1 MLTLNQGDNM
11 SNEQTILFVIC
22 FSVAIILLYQFIKFK
37 NKIKNMELIDAT
49 CTDTTLKTTYQK
61 NIRIYYYTYIYK
73 NEEYKTADKTKFLIP
88 GFNPKI
94 KKVFKIYIN
103 PKNPNNCVTPLELYY
118 SNIYILFGIIL
129 LIIPFLF

>member
-22 FSVAIILLYQFIKFK
+22 YSIAIILIYKFINFK
-37 NKIKNMELIDAT
+37 TKTKNMELIDAT

-73 NEEYKTADKTKFLIP
+73 NEEYKTADKTKFLMP

-94 KKVFKIYIN
+94 KKVFKIFPVPVWIGGWR
-103 PKNPNNCVTPLELYY
+103 PRSLRPGRTGSFRRGRLG
-118 SNIYILFGIIL
+118 F
-129 LIIPFLF
+129 F

>member
-1 MLTLNQGDNM
+1 MLTLNQGDTM

-61 NIRIYYYTYIYK
+61 NIRIYYDTYIFALYK
-73 NEEYKTADKTKFLIP
+73 NDFI
-88 GFNPKI
+88 KI
-94 KKVFKIYIN
+94 KNKL
-103 PKNPNNCVTPLELYY
+103 KNEQC
-118 SNIYILFGIIL
+118 
-129 LIIPFLF
+129 